1 MSDRTTPPGHSGGRG
16 AGEPHATDT
25 EEIAAMMRS
34 VLREQERH
42 REGGV
47 EPELEA
53 ADAEPS
59 RDSAE

>member
-1 MSDRTTPPGHSGGRG
+1 MSDQTTPPGQAGGPD
-16 AGEPHATDT
+16 ASESHPADD

-42 REGGV
+42 REGGI

-53 ADAEPS
+53 ADAES
-59 RDSAE
+59 DRDSGE